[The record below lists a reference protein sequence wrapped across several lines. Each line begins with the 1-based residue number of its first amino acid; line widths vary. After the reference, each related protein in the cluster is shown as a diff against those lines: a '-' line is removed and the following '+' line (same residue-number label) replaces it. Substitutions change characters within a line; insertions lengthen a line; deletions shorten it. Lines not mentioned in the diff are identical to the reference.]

1 MSRIL
6 LLALLLPHLAITPGR
21 SAPACEWKPSRPV
34 EVTPLPVPGDEGS
47 GIRLGELRLLGVM
60 RLRSR
65 DPAFGGFSAL
75 EFAGGRLL
83 ALSDRGTLWRLPDA
97 LAEGRAP
104 ASARWDRC
112 RLSTATGVPDA
123 ESLAASDGT
132 LILAAEGNH
141 ALYRLDPDG
150 GPGLDPLPLPGWL
163 RAAPLNAGL
172 EAVARLSDGRLLL
185 LTEGLLVAPGMLRA
199 ALRTDQGFLPLRYPT
214 REGFVPVGADA
225 LEDTV
230 YVLERRFSLFGGFAA
245 RILALEPPAR
255 PPAGSLLAPRELARL
270 ETPLPS
276 DNFEGIAV
284 RRGAGGV
291 RDIYLVSDDN
301 FSPLQ
306 ATLLVRLQ
314 HRPRGPRGPG

>member
-1 MSRIL
+1 
-6 LLALLLPHLAITPGR
+6 
-21 SAPACEWKPSRPV
+21 
-34 EVTPLPVPGDEGS
+34 
-47 GIRLGELRLLGVM
+47 M

-75 EFAGGRLL
+75 AFLDGRLL
-83 ALSDRGTLWRLPDA
+83 ALSDRGTLWRLPQTLLHERAADA
-97 LAEGRAP
+97 T
-104 ASARWDRC
+104 RWDRC
-112 RLSTATGVPDA
+112 RVSTATGVPDT
-123 ESLAASDGT
+123 ESLATTEGA

-163 RAAPLNAGL
+163 RAAPVNAGL

-185 LTEGLLVAPGMLRA
+185 FTEGMFVAPGILRA
-199 ALRTDQGFLPLRYPT
+199 ALRTDRDFLPLRYPT

-225 LEDTV
+225 IEDTV

-255 PPAGSLLAPRELARL
+255 PQADTLLAPRELARL
-270 ETPLPS
+270 QTPLPS

-284 RRGAGGV
+284 RRGADGV

-314 HRPRGPRGPG
+314 HRPRGPREPG